1 VTPLANG
8 ADVIAVMKL
17 DGSTMHINED
27 LVERVEGGV
36 EGQSAL
42 YLIDGGHIIVANE
55 PVVVVERIR
64 TERVGTLHQALY
76 GPEPAWPRVTP
87 LGRVSGP

>member
-1 VTPLANG
+1 
-8 ADVIAVMKL
+8 VIAVMKL

-27 LVERVEGGV
+27 LVERVEGGI

-64 TERVGTLHQALY
+64 TERVGVLHQALY
-76 GPEPAWPRVTP
+76 GPEATPGPEPSLQAVTR
-87 LGRVSGP
+87 LGRVCGP